1 MLIKSISARTRLVP
15 CLLCAAGLAA
25 LVLPGCRKDAEPA
38 EPVAQRV
45 EKARPA
51 DPLTAALVSRDELA
65 ARLHAI
71 LEKAQDRLPNAGE
84 AALKAELEKDAEWV
98 RQKREFDELT
108 KTIDALRKSK
118 CAVGGQ
124 VQGKISK

>member
-1 MLIKSISARTRLVP
+1 MP

-25 LVLPGCRKDAEPA
+25 LVLPGCRKGAEEPA

-45 EKARPA
+45 AKARPA

-98 RQKREFDELT
+98 RQKKEFDELT

>member
-1 MLIKSISARTRLVP
+1 MP
-15 CLLCAAGLAA
+15 CLLCAAGLSA
-25 LVLPGCRKDAEPA
+25 LVLSGCRKGEEGSVA
-38 EPVAQRV
+38 PVAQQV
-45 EKARPA
+45 AKARPA
-51 DPLTAALVSRDELA
+51 DPLTAALVARDELA

-118 CAVGGQ
+118 CADAGQ
-124 VQGKISK
+124 VQEKISK